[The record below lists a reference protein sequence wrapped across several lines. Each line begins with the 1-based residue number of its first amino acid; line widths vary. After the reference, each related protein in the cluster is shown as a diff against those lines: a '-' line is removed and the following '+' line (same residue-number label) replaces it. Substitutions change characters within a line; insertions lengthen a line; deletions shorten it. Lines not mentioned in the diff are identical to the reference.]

1 VPAHRY
7 LFLGLI
13 ALSLAGFAAG
23 SEVISNWPAPATWSP
38 PRSHGVTTLSEAP
51 PLPFIAVTPCRV
63 ADTRGNGFTGAYG
76 PPSIGADTSRP
87 FTITGVCGIPAGAQ
101 AVSFNFAALNV
112 SGGGDLR
119 VYPAGG
125 AVPTVSTMNYNAN
138 TPNIANAA
146 VVPLGT
152 GGAISLQADATT
164 VDIIIDVNGYFSGT
178 LADPTHQFK
187 LTNSASVA
195 TIDAQNTSTTCVGAC
210 AIVGSTGSTSGAVA
224 VDGYAY
230 ATGAASNNF
239 GVRGISNSSSTNA
252 TGVRGVAAGTTGT
265 TYGVWGSTTSTASD
279 AAGVRGVDGTGLP
292 PGNTGF
298 ASAGVRGESSTHT
311 AVLGVSQSLGVVGQ
325 LVTSAG
331 TASSAGL
338 LGTTFGTALD
348 ATTGPWGVFA
358 VGTLGATGA
367 KHFVEPHPSDASRVI
382 LYSSLEGRE
391 VGTYFRGTA
400 RTVNREAVIEVP
412 EDFQIVT
419 AEDGLTVQITPIGSF
434 ASAYV
439 ESRDLNRIVVR
450 ASRDVEFDY
459 LVQGVRRAFKNFQPL
474 ARGQEFMPLTADA
487 RMPASLTEEAKRR
500 LIANGTYNADG
511 TVNMETAE
519 RIGWTRL
526 WKERE
531 EQAGTVATE
540 AARVAKDRGK

>member
-1 VPAHRY
+1 MPVHRY
-7 LFLGLI
+7 LFLGLT
-13 ALSLAGFAAG
+13 AFSLAGFTSGGQGIA
-23 SEVISNWPAPATWSP
+23 NWPAPATWSP
-38 PRSHGVTTLSEAP
+38 PRPHGVTALSEAP
-51 PLPFIAVTPCRV
+51 PLPFIAVSPCRV

-76 PPSIGADTSRP
+76 PPSIGADTSRA

-112 SGGGDLR
+112 SGLGDLR
-119 VYPAGG
+119 AYPTGG
-125 AVPTVSTMNYNAN
+125 AAPLVSTMNYNAN

-146 VVPLGT
+146 IVPLGT
-152 GGAISLQADATT
+152 GGAITLQADATT
-164 VDIIIDVNGYFSGT
+164 IDLIIDVNGYFSGS

-187 LTNSASVA
+187 IANNASLP

-230 ATGAASNNF
+230 GATSNNF
-239 GVRGISNSSSTNA
+239 GVRGIANSTSTNA

-265 TYGVWGSTTSTASD
+265 TYGVWGSTASSAND
-279 AAGVRGVDGTGLP
+279 ASGVRGVDGTGLP
-292 PGNTGF
+292 AGNLGF
-298 ASAGVRGESSTHT
+298 LSVGVRGESANHP
-311 AVLGVSQSLGVVGQ
+311 AVLGLSQYVGVVGQ
-325 LVTSAG
+325 LLTSAG

-338 LGTTFGTALD
+338 LGTSFGMATD
-348 ATTGPWGVFA
+348 TTTGPWGVFA
-358 VGTLGATGA
+358 AGNLGAMGA
-367 KHFVEPHPSDASRVI
+367 KHFVEPHPSDPSRVI

-400 RTVNREAVIEVP
+400 RTVNHEAVIEVP
-412 EDFQIVT
+412 EDFRIVT

-450 ASRDVEFDY
+450 VSRDVEFDY

-474 ARGQEFMPLTADA
+474 ARGQEFMPLSADG
-487 RMPASLTEEAKRR
+487 RMPAYLTEEAKRR

-519 RIGWTRL
+519 RVGWTRL

-531 EQAGTVATE
+531 EQAGTAAPD
-540 AARVAKDRGK
+540 AARVAKDRGKE

>member
-1 VPAHRY
+1 MPVRRY
-7 LFLGLI
+7 LFVGLT
-13 ALSLAGFAAG
+13 AFSLAGFAAG
-23 SEVISNWPAPATWSP
+23 GQGIANWAAPATWSP
-38 PRSHGVTTLSEAP
+38 PRPREVTTRSEAP

-76 PPSIGADTSRP
+76 PPSIGADTSRS
-87 FTITGVCGIPAGAQ
+87 FTITGQCGIPAGAQ

-112 SGGGDLR
+112 SGLGDLR
-119 VYPAGG
+119 AYPAGG
-125 AVPTVSTMNYNAN
+125 AVPLVSTMNYSAN

-146 VVPLGT
+146 IVPLGT
-152 GGAISLQADATT
+152 GGAITLQADATT
-164 VDIIIDVNGYFSGT
+164 VDIIIDLNGYFSGT
-178 LADPTHQFK
+178 LADPSHQFK
-187 LTNSASVA
+187 ITNSATVA

-239 GVRGISNSSSTNA
+239 GVRGISNSTSTNA

-265 TYGVWGSTTSTASD
+265 TYGVWGSTTSNAND
-279 AAGVRGVDGTGLP
+279 AAGVRGVGGSGP
-292 PGNTGF
+292 PAGNLGF
-298 ASAGVRGESSTHT
+298 RSVGVRGES
-311 AVLGVSQSLGVVGQ
+311 ANNPGVLGLSEYVGVVGQ
-325 LVTSAG
+325 LLSSGG
-331 TASSAGL
+331 TTVSAGL
-338 LGTTFGTALD
+338 LGVSFGTAGD
-348 ATTGPWGVFA
+348 AAIGPWGVFA
-358 VGTLGATGA
+358 AGSLGATGA
-367 KHFVEPHPSDASRVI
+367 KHFVEPHPSDPSRVI

-400 RTVNREAVIEVP
+400 RTVNHEAVIEVP
-412 EDFQIVT
+412 EDFRIVT

-450 ASRDVEFDY
+450 VSRDVEFDY

-474 ARGQEFMPLTADA
+474 ARGQEFMPLSANA
-487 RMPASLTEEAKRR
+487 RMPAYLTEEAKRR
-500 LIANGTYNADG
+500 LISNGTYNADG

-519 RIGWTRL
+519 RVGWTRL
-526 WKERE
+526 WKEWE
-531 EQAGTVATE
+531 EQTGTAAPD